1 MFLHIGN
8 NINVPI
14 KNIVA
19 ILNEDALDISK
30 VNSKRIYM
38 ENVKNEGSVKNDNVK
53 NKRSYIIVCPND
65 YNRGKKDDKECIIY
79 LSNISSTT
87 LLKRCEEKTDWR

>member
-38 ENVKNEGSVKNDNVK
+38 DNVK